1 MSYLEYDFMLMCANS
16 SEHMVHDHPTELRL
30 LRVVKPLR
38 LFKLL
43 RIVRAFK
50 FMKVL
55 EKVQSLLQV
64 PVVVFRL
71 TKLLILTFYMV
82 HVCACIYWI
91 VKEASMTED
100 ELLLFHT
107 MHRYG
112 FSLFYLN

>member
-1 MSYLEYDFMLMCANS
+1 MSYLEYDVLLMCAES
-16 SEHMVHDHPTELRL
+16 PYQDADSPSELRL

-50 FMKVL
+50 FMTVFERL
-55 EKVQSLLQV
+55 QSFLQL

-71 TKLLILTFYMV
+71 TKLLILTLYMV

-100 ELLLFHT
+100 EMLLFHT

-112 FSLFYLN
+112 FSLVFLN

>member
-1 MSYLEYDFMLMCANS
+1 MLMCADS
-16 SEHMVHDHPTELRL
+16 PEQDADSPSELRL

-50 FMKVL
+50 FMTVL
-55 EKVQSLLQV
+55 EQVQSFLQL

-71 TKLLILTFYMV
+71 TKLLILTLYMV

-91 VKEASMTED
+91 VKEVSMTED

-112 FSLFYLN
+112 SSLVFLN